1 MLVIAVTPVVV
12 VCSANTHVRGSATTV
27 ATARLA
33 ANRAGLDVFT
43 ANAVSNALNPALCA
57 LKIAF
62 GRVIAIA
69 LTTRLF
75 LPLVAPAQCLAAFP
89 APSSRATGAAS
100 ACCRVDIGARASAGK
115 HAPNRTV
122 WNAAATMSEAKLSIL

>member
-12 VCSANTHVRGSATTV
+12 VCFANTHVKGSATTV

-33 ANRAGLDVFT
+33 ANRAGLDAFT

-62 GRVIAIA
+62 GRAIA
-69 LTTRLF
+69 LTNRLF

-89 APSSRATGAAS
+89 APSFRATGAAS
-100 ACCRVDIGARASAGK
+100 ACCRVDIGARASAVK
-115 HAPNRTV
+115 HAPHCTV
-122 WNAAATMSEAKLSIL
+122 WNAAATMSEVKLSIL

>member
-12 VCSANTHVRGSATTV
+12 ACFANTHVRAVATTV

-33 ANRAGLDVFT
+33 ANRAGLDAFT

-62 GRVIAIA
+62 GRAIA
-69 LTTRLF
+69 LTNRLF

-89 APSSRATGAAS
+89 APSFRATGAAS

-122 WNAAATMSEAKLSIL
+122 WNAAATMSEVKLSIL

>member
-1 MLVIAVTPVVV
+1 M
-12 VCSANTHVRGSATTV
+12 TV

-57 LKIAF
+57 LKNAF
-62 GRVIAIA
+62 GRAIA
-69 LTTRLF
+69 LTIRLLF
-75 LPLVAPAQCLAAFP
+75 LPLVAPARCLAAFL
-89 APSSRATGAAS
+89 APSFRATGAAS

-122 WNAAATMSEAKLSIL
+122 WNAAATMSEAKLSML

>member
-12 VCSANTHVRGSATTV
+12 VCFANTHVRASATTV

-33 ANRAGLDVFT
+33 ANRAGLDAFT

-57 LKIAF
+57 LKNAF
-62 GRVIAIA
+62 GRAIA
-69 LTTRLF
+69 LTNRLF

-89 APSSRATGAAS
+89 APSFHATGAAS

-122 WNAAATMSEAKLSIL
+122 WNAAATMSEVKLSIL